1 MELTSGRRMKTSGKN
16 VFNDQSLLLLGVPRV
31 VGHYYLHAIPVRK
44 HMTLPSFRTKMMV
57 MKRMLMVMIDS
68 LFGAQASANPWI
80 SVRLR
85 YAPPSIFM
93 KGSALISGFDRMFLT
108 WRRGILDALGYRR
121 KITNHRQKLSN

>member
-31 VGHYYLHAIPVRK
+31 VRHYYLHAILVHK
-44 HMTLPSFRTKMMV
+44 HMSLTSFLTKMML
-57 MKRMLMVMIDS
+57 MMGMLMIMIDS

-80 SVRLR
+80 SVRLQ

-108 WRRGILDALGYRR
+108 WR
-121 KITNHRQKLSN
+121 

>member
-1 MELTSGRRMKTSGKN
+1 MKTSGKN

-80 SVRLR
+80 SG
-85 YAPPSIFM
+85 SITVCTSIYFHE
-93 KGSALISGFDRMFLT
+93 GF
-108 WRRGILDALGYRR
+108 GLDIWL
-121 KITNHRQKLSN
+121 